1 MKFYCSAKEAVL
13 EELHSDAAGLSQQ
26 EAQMRLEQNGKNRLE
41 AAKGK
46 SLLRR
51 FLEQIADPMIIILL
65 IAAFISGVL
74 AVVENDSFTDVIII
88 LAVVIINAV
97 LGVYQESKAEKAI
110 EALQEMSAATSKV
123 LRDGQVQVIHSE
135 DLVVGD
141 VILLEAG
148 DAVPADARVL
158 ESASLQVEE
167 AALTGE
173 SVPVTKFIDLIN
185 LEDGAKDIPLGDRK
199 NNALYGQHRGIWPGK
214 GCGDRNRYGYR
225 NGKDCAC
232 IAADH

>member
-13 EELHSDAAGLSQQ
+13 EELHSDAAGLTQQ
-26 EAQMRLEQNGKNRLE
+26 EAEMRLEQNGKNRLE

-123 LRDGQVQVIHSE
+123 LRASHSQRRF
-135 DLVVGD
+135 G
-141 VILLEAG
+141 G
-148 DAVPADARVL
+148 R
-158 ESASLQVEE
+158 
-167 AALTGE
+167 
-173 SVPVTKFIDLIN
+173 
-185 LEDGAKDIPLGDRK
+185 
-199 NNALYGQHRGIWPGK
+199 
-214 GCGDRNRYGYR
+214 
-225 NGKDCAC
+225 
-232 IAADH
+232 

>member
-1 MKFYCSAKEAVL
+1 MKFYCSVKEAVL

-135 DLVVGD
+135 DLVAGD

-199 NNALYGQHRGIWPGK
+199 NMLYIW
-214 GCGDRNRYGYR
+214 
-225 NGKDCAC
+225 
-232 IAADH
+232 AAPWYMAVGGLW